1 MSEKLSERKQ
11 KILKAVVDEYITSAS
26 PISSG
31 EIKNKH
37 FDEISSATIRN
48 ELSALED
55 MGYLIQPHTSAGRV
69 PSKKAY
75 TLYVDRFL
83 QKKTLTKKEIN
94 IIESSF
100 NERVKEI
107 EDIVRTTAKVISD
120 VTNYTSVIVLKNI
133 NNVVLKEIKLVNL
146 DRHSVLVIII
156 TDSGIIRDKVVSLK
170 GESSEIYVRDANA
183 LLNKIFA
190 GKMVSQLKS
199 PNELIDAELREFREL
214 YVSIFEILQS
224 YGEDSD
230 GVYVE
235 GQAKFLQSTDNDLQ
249 SAKDFLALLDTKENL
264 KGLIDSNQ
272 DIEFSVQIGKDE
284 KGGIEKCAIVTA
296 KYKFKGKEIGHA
308 GVIGPERMDYNKVVS
323 VLKYIG
329 TAVEEISNG
338 GEDDQER

>member
-1 MSEKLSERKQ
+1 MGEKLSERKQ

-37 FDEISSATIRN
+37 FEEISSATIRN

-83 QKKTLTKKEIN
+83 QKKALSKKEIN
-94 IIESSF
+94 IIENSF
-100 NERVKEI
+100 NERFNEI

-133 NNVVLKEIKLVNL
+133 SKVVLKEIKLVSL

-156 TDSGIIRDKVVSLK
+156 TDSGIIRDKVVNLK
-170 GESSEIYVRDANA
+170 GESSDVFVRDANA

-199 PNELIDAELREFREL
+199 ADELIDNELKEFREL
-214 YVSIFEILQS
+214 YVSIIEILQS
-224 YGEDSD
+224 YGDDSD
-230 GVYVE
+230 GVYME
-235 GQAKFLQSTDNDLQ
+235 GQAKFLQSPESDLQ
-249 SAKDFLALLDTKENL
+249 SAKDFLTLLDSKESL
-264 KGLIDSNQ
+264 KGIIDNNQ
-272 DIEFSVQIGKDE
+272 DIEFSVKIGKE
-284 KGGIEKCAIVTA
+284 EGGIDKCAIVTA
-296 KYKFKGKEIGHA
+296 KYKFKGQEIGHA

-329 TAVEEISNG
+329 TAVEEISDG
-338 GEDDQER
+338 GDDDQER